1 MFKDV
6 PLSHVPTGLED
17 SPKEAQDKVKKAVVW
32 EIWCKKTGTAKW
44 VADGYQYILDEK
56 PDPLQLENFFPCPK
70 PLYATLTTDSLIP
83 IADFLQYQDQA
94 NEIDELTDRIS
105 KLAEACKVVGVYDA
119 SSPAIERMLKE
130 GVDNTLIPVDSWA
143 AFGEKGGLKGSVDW
157 LPLDMVVNALNQLY
171 ISREQCK
178 TVIYEITGLSDI
190 IRGATKEAETATAQ
204 RLKSQFA
211 SLRLKELQ
219 NALAIFASD
228 LLRIKAQ
235 IMCNFY
241 QPETLAKMSGIM
253 NTEDAQFAMQ
263 AIQLLKDQ
271 SLRDFSIEV
280 ASDSLVELDQ
290 EAEQAARM
298 QMLQSVGGFLKEAI
312 QAPPSLAPLL
322 GEMLLFGV
330 RGFKVGRDIEN
341 AFEEAMQQLRQPQ
354 QPKPDPEQ
362 MKLQAQT
369 QLEQMKMQATQQLEQ
384 FKAQLSVQTEQMKQ
398 EAQAKENLH
407 QQELQAAR
415 DRQQAEL
422 NASLEAQKLDFERW
436 KVELV
441 ESNKVLLAE
450 LAANTSLKQSSMTI
464 NAGKEQEGL
473 TELDDAGNEQ
483 PTSALSGLVEAIN
496 SNVANLMQISAM
508 NQQDTA
514 MKHAEIVAMMTKPKK
529 VLRDANGRVAG
540 VE

>member
-1 MFKDV
+1 
-6 PLSHVPTGLED
+6 
-17 SPKEAQDKVKKAVVW
+17 
-32 EIWCKKTGTAKW
+32 
-44 VADGYQYILDEK
+44 
-56 PDPLQLENFFPCPK
+56 
-70 PLYATLTTDSLIP
+70 
-83 IADFLQYQDQA
+83 
-94 NEIDELTDRIS
+94 
-105 KLAEACKVVGVYDA
+105 
-119 SSPAIERMLKE
+119 
-130 GVDNTLIPVDSWA
+130 
-143 AFGEKGGLKGSVDW
+143 
-157 LPLDMVVNALNQLY
+157 
-171 ISREQCK
+171 
-178 TVIYEITGLSDI
+178 
-190 IRGATKEAETATAQ
+190 
-204 RLKSQFA
+204 
-211 SLRLKELQ
+211 
-219 NALAIFASD
+219 
-228 LLRIKAQ
+228 
-235 IMCNFY
+235 
-241 QPETLAKMSGIM
+241 
-253 NTEDAQFAMQ
+253 
-263 AIQLLKDQ
+263 
-271 SLRDFSIEV
+271 
-280 ASDSLVELDQ
+280 
-290 EAEQAARM
+290 
-298 QMLQSVGGFLKEAI
+298 
-312 QAPPSLAPLL
+312 
-322 GEMLLFGV
+322 
-330 RGFKVGRDIEN
+330 
-341 AFEEAMQQLRQPQ
+341 MQQLRQPQ

-407 QQELQAAR
+407 QQELQATR
-415 DRQQAEL
+415 DQQQAEL
-422 NASLEAQKLDFERW
+422 NARLEAQKLDFERW